1 MGTVDKATSFGLRNG
16 CATLRPHQLKILKAC
31 KQNADQ
37 YLESL
42 IKQVLDKLND
52 TLIDHSNKD
61 GDETDSDSY
70 IEAERELCAKRQEI
84 LIAFNEG
91 FTRNYT
97 ARLNSP
103 GAAAASSKKEGGQAG
118 GLALVDEHELEESLA
133 VDGLVARARDRLRN
147 DLYALAQ
154 RFNVL
159 IDGANYDDESQP
171 YDPEV
176 IGYAFR
182 DVMQKLEF
190 KVEVKLIA
198 YKLFEQGVMQTVGQF
213 YHQVNSILSDAGV
226 LPELKLSVPA
236 RAGGEVSQPHTADKQ
251 AAADVPGNPGGGD
264 QGEIAGA
271 AGEESQGGVAS
282 PGDVYQTLQKLMNAR
297 KYGDTPGEGAEG
309 VASGDGNGWELTA
322 GGGATAGSSLLAD
335 DLLRA
340 LSLLQHEAPPATPGG
355 VINVGAIKDA
365 LLGQIK
371 QIGDGRGI
379 DPAHDN
385 TIDVIG
391 MIFEFILD
399 EPSIP
404 DVVKSL
410 LNQLQIPILKIA
422 IADKEFFTNKNH
434 PARRLL
440 NVLGHASIGW
450 NDNDEDV
457 RQRRFEKMEYIVK
470 RVLTEFEQDPDVF
483 GSLLAE
489 FIEFMAKEGEIVEV
503 EPASV
508 ESEQLQEALPD
519 RLAFEAIEARLEG
532 AEVPGVLR
540 EFLRDSWRDVLQ
552 YALDQEGYDSESWR
566 RHDSVIDDLMWS
578 VEPKTTADDRRK
590 MVVLLPRLLDA
601 LREGMTLIG
610 CSSQQIDDLIDALEP
625 VHMACLRGERYV
637 AEVVES
643 PVAIPMDDASETS
656 AAEASEVM
664 GSVDDELQDSGDAM
678 TVHEQGMPSA
688 EMSEFEK
695 ELLGMDSS
703 FSQEDFDHPG
713 PDPEPVDIED
723 EFTAMAAE
731 MSLGT
736 WLEFELRDKK
746 RRAKLAWK
754 SVVMGEYVFVD
765 RKYKVVAE
773 RTLAGLAADLR
784 HGKAALVEDVAM
796 FDRALDKVL
805 NGLMSGNRT
814 VH

>member
-1 MGTVDKATSFGLRNG
+1 VT
-16 CATLRPHQLKILKAC
+16 
-31 KQNADQ
+31 
-37 YLESL
+37 
-42 IKQVLDKLND
+42 
-52 TLIDHSNKD
+52 
-61 GDETDSDSY
+61 
-70 IEAERELCAKRQEI
+70 
-84 LIAFNEG
+84 
-91 FTRNYT
+91 
-97 ARLNSP
+97 
-103 GAAAASSKKEGGQAG
+103 
-118 GLALVDEHELEESLA
+118 
-133 VDGLVARARDRLRN
+133 
-147 DLYALAQ
+147 
-154 RFNVL
+154 
-159 IDGANYDDESQP
+159 
-171 YDPEV
+171 
-176 IGYAFR
+176 
-182 DVMQKLEF
+182 
-190 KVEVKLIA
+190 
-198 YKLFEQGVMQTVGQF
+198 
-213 YHQVNSILSDAGV
+213 
-226 LPELKLSVPA
+226 
-236 RAGGEVSQPHTADKQ
+236 
-251 AAADVPGNPGGGD
+251 PGGR
-264 QGEIAGA
+264 A
-271 AGEESQGGVAS
+271 A
-282 PGDVYQTLQKLMNAR
+282 P
-297 KYGDTPGEGAEG
+297 
-309 VASGDGNGWELTA
+309 
-322 GGGATAGSSLLAD
+322 GSSLLAD

-340 LSLLQHEAPPATPGG
+340 LSLLQHEAPPITPGG

-365 LLGQIK
+365 LLGQMK
-371 QIGDGRGI
+371 QIGDARGI

-404 DVVKSL
+404 DVVKGL

-450 NDNDEDV
+450 NDNEEDV
-457 RQRRFEKMEYIVK
+457 RQRRFEKMEYIVN
-470 RVLTEFEQDPDVF
+470 RVLSEFEQDPGIF
-483 GSLLAE
+483 GSLLGE
-489 FIEFMAKEGEIVEV
+489 FIEFLAKEGEVVEV
-503 EPASV
+503 EPAIA
-508 ESEQLQEALPD
+508 ESDQQQEELPD

-540 EFLRDSWRDVLQ
+540 DFLRDSWRDVMQ
-552 YALDQEGYDSESWR
+552 YALDQDGYDSESWR
-566 RHDSVIDDLMWS
+566 RHESVIDDLMWS

-590 MVVLLPRLLDA
+590 MVMLLPRLLDA

-610 CSSQQIDDLIDALEP
+610 CSSQQIDGLIDALEP

-637 AEVVES
+637 AGVVKPS
-643 PVAIPMDDASETS
+643 DAIPMDDASET
-656 AAEASEVM
+656 AAAGVSEAM
-664 GSVDDELQDSGDAM
+664 GSVEDKLQDDVDA
-678 TVHEQGMPSA
+678 TALHGQGAPSE
-688 EMSEFEK
+688 EMSDFEK

-703 FSQEDFDHPG
+703 FAHEEFDH

-723 EFTAMAAE
+723 EFTATAAE

-736 WLEFELRDKK
+736 WLEFELGGKK

-784 HGKAALVEDVAM
+784 HGKASLVEDVAM